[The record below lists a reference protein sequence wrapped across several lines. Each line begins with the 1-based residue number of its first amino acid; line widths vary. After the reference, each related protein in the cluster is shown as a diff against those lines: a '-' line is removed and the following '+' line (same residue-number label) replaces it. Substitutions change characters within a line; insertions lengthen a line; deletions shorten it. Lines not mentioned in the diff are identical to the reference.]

1 MSETPQEIVTRFLP
15 RIIPDQLAEA
25 IRALL
30 ADDTSL
36 KLANEQYV
44 EQRNQALREQEKA
57 EAEVEQLR
65 ETLTKQ
71 EKYEAGA
78 WLTVQELRNERDTLK
93 LELEKLRGPK

>member
-1 MSETPQEIVTRFLP
+1 MSETPQET
-15 RIIPDQLAEA
+15 LAAYLASPSSGALWEIEIREA

-57 EAEVEQLR
+57 EAE
-65 ETLTKQ
+65 
-71 EKYEAGA
+71 
-78 WLTVQELRNERDTLK
+78 RDTLK